1 MTEDEKRAAGM
12 LFYAEDEA
20 LLAQKQKAH
29 RLSKDYSDTYDT
41 EAEKRAA
48 ILKEL
53 LGAMGDGVVMQG
65 PIFFHYGIH
74 TKIGSRVFANYAFT
88 VQDDAEVTIGD
99 DCDFDPN
106 VTIVTPVHPLLPS
119 ERKAVLTEAGEARHL
134 CFAKPVH
141 IGSGC
146 WFGAG
151 VTVCPGVTI
160 GDGCVI
166 GAGSVV
172 TRDIPPMRFAAGVPC
187 RVVRTIGPDD
197 SMLQKPERLGGAQ
210 PLK

>member
-53 LGAMGDGVVMQG
+53 LGAMG
-65 PIFFHYGIH
+65 
-74 TKIGSRVFANYAFT
+74 
-88 VQDDAEVTIGD
+88 E
-99 DCDFDPN
+99 
-106 VTIVTPVHPLLPS
+106 
-119 ERKAVLTEAGEARHL
+119 
-134 CFAKPVH
+134 
-141 IGSGC
+141 
-146 WFGAG
+146 
-151 VTVCPGVTI
+151 
-160 GDGCVI
+160 GCVI